1 MVISNRLSNKISS
14 DLAMKGIIDTK
25 YEDCYSYCLEFFFD
39 MMLFSISLI
48 LIGFLLHRLVYSI
61 IFILVMMPIKMTA
74 GGAHAGS
81 RLLCDILSYSVY
93 MIVLYLPSFL
103 YVNPSVSLIL
113 SIIASVV
120 IIYLSPIE
128 VSERQAVINNQKQ
141 LKTICAV
148 FCMLSVL
155 SEFVF
160 MYFGYMDYAEILFF
174 CLIVILINQLIGL
187 LMISHT

>member
-141 LKTICAV
+141 LKTIWR
-148 FCMLSVL
+148 LHQ
-155 SEFVF
+155 FVWVSSSL
-160 MYFGYMDYAEILFF
+160 GYTPYPCSA
-174 CLIVILINQLIGL
+174 
-187 LMISHT
+187 